1 MPFRRIAEQLGIST
15 KTVIQ
20 RYKRLRENLLTLS
33 TVTLDLNKLGYG
45 AIGNLY
51 IKVTNRSKLT
61 EIYNQLL
68 KIPNVIV
75 IIRLLGTYDLYV
87 AVALENF
94 DKMFETRSRLNRI
107 SGIEKRE
114 VYITPMP
121 PMWPFNLF
129 QSLLE
134 NRGFAKV
141 LGSRRKRQARIRR
154 RRRIELSIL
163 VFWLCFVFQRVLAKR
178 LSSNNPFLNINQGTQ
193 MKPHITLVNPAA
205 PAKATMHMPFALLG
219 LGYLAAVLEKN
230 GYQVDV
236 IDCQI
241 LNLSMEEF
249 RSEIGKRKP
258 DIVGVTSSTLTYKT
272 SLKLIKIARE
282 ACPNAVTIAGGPHV
296 TFWDDHALEECPELD
311 VVVRREGEYT
321 MLELAQRIEAGKPYS
336 DVVGT
341 TCRVER
347 ENHTQPRPPL
357 HRRPRCIAVPRTPP
371 LAHGAVP
378 RTRRRPLFGG

>member
-1 MPFRRIAEQLGIST
+1 VLLRGKGYLQNDVKIDEIDAKMLRMLLAEARTTFTAISKECHITVGAVRMRYQRLIKDGVITGQVTLINPHSLGFRHIIDLGIITSVEDEESVASYLEAKPYMSEMVKHLGKYSFYGKVTLKDLNKLSSIIEDLEVNPKIQRVEALIWSEAINVEYPQNLIIKPLPYNPEHGHTRPALANLDQKPVELDEIDRKIAIAVSKKARMPFRKIAEQLGIST

-114 VYITPMP
+114 VYLTPMP

-134 NRGFAKV
+134 N
-141 LGSRRKRQARIRR
+141 QA
-154 RRRIELSIL
+154 LPKYW
-163 VFWLCFVFQRVLAKR
+163 V
-178 LSSNNPFLNINQGTQ
+178 PD
-193 MKPHITLVNPAA
+193 VN
-205 PAKATMHMPFALLG
+205 
-219 LGYLAAVLEKN
+219 
-230 GYQVDV
+230 D
-236 IDCQI
+236 
-241 LNLSMEEF
+241 
-249 RSEIGKRKP
+249 KP
-258 DIVGVTSSTLTYKT
+258 D
-272 SLKLIKIARE
+272 
-282 ACPNAVTIAGGPHV
+282 
-296 TFWDDHALEECPELD
+296 LEDEE
-311 VVVRREGEYT
+311 E
-321 MLELAQRIEAGKPYS
+321 
-336 DVVGT
+336 
-341 TCRVER
+341 
-347 ENHTQPRPPL
+347 
-357 HRRPRCIAVPRTPP
+357 
-371 LAHGAVP
+371 
-378 RTRRRPLFGG
+378 